1 MIEDEVK
8 FDDSEF
14 DLKFKYFD
22 NIKETNEF
30 KSIWSMYEVL
40 NVHDLSGLKAE
51 NLVYKDH
58 WGHERAITIPLP
70 GGNLQWWD
78 LWVAAEKA
86 IVESEDQHHVF
97 IEDFQESKD
106 GKTLFL
112 RTGS

>member
-1 MIEDEVK
+1 MNDDFDVK
-8 FDDSEF
+8 FD
-14 DLKFKYFD
+14 YFS
-22 NIKETNEF
+22 KVQTTNRF
-30 KSIWSMYEVL
+30 KSIWSIYEIV

-58 WGHERAITIPLP
+58 WNESAITIPLP

-86 IVESEDQHHVF
+86 IIESEDEHHVF
-97 IEDFQESKD
+97 IEDFQKSKD